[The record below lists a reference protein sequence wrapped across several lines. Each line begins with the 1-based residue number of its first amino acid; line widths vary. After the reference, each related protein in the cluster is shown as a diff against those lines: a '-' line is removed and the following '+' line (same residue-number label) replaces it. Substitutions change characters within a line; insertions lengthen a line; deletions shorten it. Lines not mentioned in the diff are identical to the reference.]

1 MSKITAVE
9 FIQQNLPKSVSSRFH
24 LTGKKIYALNLKM
37 GQFVVGYIEE
47 HHKQDK
53 TISKSR
59 CVYLAILGFVDSWA
73 LDQRFLE
80 KVKYKIQYF
89 EEEPV
94 EVNEVTYT
102 SVREY
107 KKDYDTSGLSDEGF
121 ENAVY
126 EEPILYAK
134 KIYDQRRRAPKK
146 PFVLLRAAED
156 EKLEWRD
163 KGVITWYELK
173 EN

>member
-1 MSKITAVE
+1 MNKMTVVE
-9 FIQQNLPKSVSSRFH
+9 VIKQNLPKSVSKNFH
-24 LTGKKIYALNLKM
+24 LTGKKIYAHNLKM

-47 HHKQDK
+47 HHKKDK

-73 LDQRFLE
+73 LEQQFLD
-80 KVKYKIQYF
+80 KVKYRIQYF
-89 EEEPV
+89 EEEPI
-94 EVNEVTYT
+94 EVDEVTYT

-134 KIYDQRRRAPKK
+134 KIYDQRRQAPQT
-146 PFVLLRAAED
+146 PFVLLRATEN

-163 KGVITWYELK
+163 KGVITWFELK